1 VFFPQE
7 HLPGA
12 RGLSDFTDMGGLGVT
27 IAGVAF
33 AHRLYHFVRA
43 FSHWDYACVVDGGES
58 FEALSQGLQNAL
70 WQAGGCP
77 REHRTDS
84 LSAAFKNL
92 QEQDDFTVRYSAL
105 LEHYG
110 MVGTRNNRGQGHE
123 NGSVESSHR
132 HLKEAIDQAES
143 RSGDSRMPEAQSI

>member
-43 FSHWDYACVVDGGES
+43 FSHWD
-58 FEALSQGLQNAL
+58 
-70 WQAGGCP
+70 
-77 REHRTDS
+77 
-84 LSAAFKNL
+84 
-92 QEQDDFTVRYSAL
+92 
-105 LEHYG
+105 
-110 MVGTRNNRGQGHE
+110 
-123 NGSVESSHR
+123 
-132 HLKEAIDQAES
+132 
-143 RSGDSRMPEAQSI
+143 